1 MLKFI
6 GTGSCFNYKMGNN
19 SAYYIHNVNGK
30 KRFIL
35 FDCGE
40 DVFHKILNNNL
51 LNEIDEVFV
60 VITHLHSDHVGSLPS
75 FVFYLHFVLNIKPVI
90 YFPCD
95 DINIFFKLVGI
106 KKELYL
112 HTKDSKGY
120 YDITPFKHNHGYEL
134 NSFGYVLN
142 LDGNLIYYSGDTKT
156 IDEKVLDIFRGKD
169 DKYVNTPIKYFY
181 QDVTKYVNDA
191 HMNIHNLAKIF
202 SKEER
207 KRVTLM
213 HFDDEEVIK
222 IAEEYGF
229 NIAEKK

>member
-95 DINIFFKLVGI
+95 DIKPRYSYQQYKNK
-106 KKELYL
+106 
-112 HTKDSKGY
+112 
-120 YDITPFKHNHGYEL
+120 NHY
-134 NSFGYVLN
+134 
-142 LDGNLIYYSGDTKT
+142 
-156 IDEKVLDIFRGKD
+156 
-169 DKYVNTPIKYFY
+169 
-181 QDVTKYVNDA
+181 
-191 HMNIHNLAKIF
+191 
-202 SKEER
+202 
-207 KRVTLM
+207 
-213 HFDDEEVIK
+213 
-222 IAEEYGF
+222 
-229 NIAEKK
+229 